1 MGKTVLGYFGELHP
15 KYSEI
20 YGIRIECFELFHTRI
35 PNINKK
41 KYNKEYI
48 SYSLMPLKR
57 DFAFLTEM
65 NTLSE
70 DIIKSIKKSLDSFTQ
85 VKLLEI
91 NLFDVYMDK
100 TSSTKHKSIAVE
112 IILQPIEKTL
122 KDIEILDI
130 SNSIVD
136 NVKKET
142 NSVLRK

>member
-1 MGKTVLGYFGELHP
+1 
-15 KYSEI
+15 
-20 YGIRIECFELFHTRI
+20 
-35 PNINKK
+35 
-41 KYNKEYI
+41 
-48 SYSLMPLKR
+48 MPLKR

-112 IILQPIEKTL
+112 IIIT
-122 KDIEILDI
+122 
-130 SNSIVD
+130 
-136 NVKKET
+136 T
-142 NSVLRK
+142 YRKNTERY